1 MDCNLLPPG
10 RRIIKNLNCWFQ
22 QFFFVY
28 KNFSKSI
35 EFINKLSYNYL
46 DPQKEGKYY
55 IGGGKIMDQII
66 AFVVD
71 LKELVIKIFDLVDL
85 IMGKVDEY
93 TAEDAE

>member
-1 MDCNLLPPG
+1 
-10 RRIIKNLNCWFQ
+10 
-22 QFFFVY
+22 
-28 KNFSKSI
+28 
-35 EFINKLSYNYL
+35 
-46 DPQKEGKYY
+46 
-55 IGGGKIMDQII
+55 MDQII